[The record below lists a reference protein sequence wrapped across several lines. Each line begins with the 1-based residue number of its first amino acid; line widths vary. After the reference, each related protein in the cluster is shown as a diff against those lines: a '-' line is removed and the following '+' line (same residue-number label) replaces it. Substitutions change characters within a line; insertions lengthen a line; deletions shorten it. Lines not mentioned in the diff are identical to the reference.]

1 MARRRNGRWGNK
13 NSGKKIRALGIRA
26 AVISVAL
33 LLLAL
38 LAWNQCVA
46 YLQGSSFRTWLEN
59 RLSEST
65 GATVRLAENL
75 AIEGSRVSQA
85 QVDVAGLGLLQ
96 QGKAERLSMEV
107 ERAALLRRRLHIN
120 KLTMEEGTLVLLPP
134 VTQAPAAAA
143 PTEAEGTGSAVAV
156 KPAKKPKKKKSTPAP
171 APAPQK
177 QQSFF
182 SLQGVQ
188 VDALECKNTD
198 FLLYTGQ
205 TEEHYALQG
214 TTLTAA
220 PAADAKGEQW
230 RISLEN
236 GHLTTPYSFLKACSL
251 KSANLVY
258 DGKGGVTVPECRF
271 MLTPG
276 EIRLQARVDAAENR
290 WSADIAVNKANVH
303 RLLSDDWK
311 KKLRGELYGKLLV
324 SAEGG
329 SIRKGSGNLSLQ
341 QAVLEGLPFLSEL
354 SIDGTRPYR
363 TLVLEKA
370 NCRISFPYTDKR
382 LNITD
387 AWLFDEIDV
396 RSKGGALRI
405 TGHVIIGQNGELG
418 GTLAFGIPQ
427 KYMEALTPLGVAREQ
442 IFNGRGEAGYA
453 WVNINLSG
461 TLDDPQEDLSVRLS
475 TLLQQAVGQSINK
488 GAESAVNLFNDLL
501 QNAGKAATPAEEPG
515 TAAPAAPA
523 TPADA
528 AGQLIKTGL
537 DILF

>member
-1 MARRRNGRWGNK
+1 MARRRNSRTGNK
-13 NSGKKIRALGIRA
+13 YSGKQLRRLCIRT
-26 AVISVAL
+26 AVISVL
-33 LLLAL
+33 LLLVTL
-38 LAWNQCVA
+38 LAWNQCLA
-46 YLQGSSFRTWLEN
+46 YLQGSSFRTWLET

-75 AIEGSRVSQA
+75 SIEGSRVSQA
-85 QVDVAGLGLLQ
+85 QVDVAGLGILQ

-107 ERAALLRRRLHIN
+107 ERTALLSRRLHIN
-120 KLTMEEGTLVLLPP
+120 KLTMEEGTLELLPP
-134 VTQAPAAAA
+134 VTAAAEATAAPSAAAA
-143 PTEAEGTGSAVAV
+143 ATAPR
-156 KPAKKPKKKKSTPAP
+156 PAKKPKKQTAHTPAP
-171 APAPQK
+171 APKEQ

-198 FLLYTGQ
+198 FVLYTGK
-205 TEEHYALQG
+205 TAEHYALQG

-220 PAADAKGEQW
+220 PSADSATGQW
-230 RISLEN
+230 RCSLEN
-236 GHLTTPYSFLKACSL
+236 GHLTTPYSFLKSCSL

-258 DGKGGVTVPECRF
+258 DGKGGITVPECRF

-276 EIRLQARVDAAENR
+276 EIRLQARVNTTENR

-311 KKLRGELYGKLLV
+311 KKLRGELYGKLLL

-341 QAVLEGLPFLSEL
+341 QATLEGLPFLSEL
-354 SIDGTRPYR
+354 SIDGSRPYR

-387 AWLFDEIDV
+387 AWLFDEVDV

-427 KYMEALTPLGVAREQ
+427 KYMAALTPLGVAREQ
-442 IFNGRGEAGYA
+442 IFNGRGDAGYA

-461 TLDDPQEDLSVRLS
+461 TLDDPQEDLSVRLT

-488 GAESAVNLFNDLL
+488 GAESAVNIFNNLL
-501 QNAGKAATPAEEPG
+501 QNAGKAAAPAAAPDA
-515 TAAPAAPA
+515 AAPAPAPA
-523 TPADA
+523 SPADA